1 MDAGGTG
8 GAQRHDSGGGAGE
21 SAGLTKIAA
30 TMERFVAVVKQYP
43 GQQQV
48 DLAVEIEVPGSW
60 FGAGPMGSL
69 TATEQ
74 REKYKAQ
81 AVEYAE
87 VHEFPGAT
95 KGARK
100 TREKAIRFICITDA
114 TAEPNSEGYWMK
126 LSQWNRYRND
136 TFKDRREDEL
146 AFIPGEAPATE
157 GGVVEKLKAPQT
169 PSIKTVFTLKS
180 EGVHIQ
186 RNGTQVQCF
195 WWACDQKG
203 CKLDGRPI
211 KEICKG
217 TGQLF
222 RHLKKCNPELW
233 LQLSLSS
240 KHSKTQLD
248 EEGEIVQVSL
258 DPVTVVPRSHTRCH
272 LSCLLCNSSG
282 LSRKVCRHTYV
293 LWSTASSLGRF
304 STSRA
309 RRRSRFGFV
318 H

>member
-1 MDAGGTG
+1 
-8 GAQRHDSGGGAGE
+8 
-21 SAGLTKIAA
+21 
-30 TMERFVAVVKQYP
+30 MERFVAVVKQYP

-48 DLAVEIEVPGSW
+48 DLAFEIEVPGSW
-60 FGAGPMGSL
+60 FVFGAGPMGSL

-195 WWACDQKG
+195 WWACAHLLVG
-203 CKLDGRPI
+203 LRGRTW
-211 KEICKG
+211 KQMSRCA
-217 TGQLF
+217 T
-222 RHLKKCNPELW
+222 
-233 LQLSLSS
+233 
-240 KHSKTQLD
+240 
-248 EEGEIVQVSL
+248 
-258 DPVTVVPRSHTRCH
+258 VTT
-272 LSCLLCNSSG
+272 
-282 LSRKVCRHTYV
+282 K
-293 LWSTASSLGRF
+293 
-304 STSRA
+304 
-309 RRRSRFGFV
+309 RRRSRSRSRRRRRRRRTSTKMTMMRRGCWTPTRTRSRCRLTRPPTRNFLSPTVFSTTWASRTTRTSRV
-318 H
+318 RSFLRMRSRASSRSKRVWASAWATKWPRC

>member
-1 MDAGGTG
+1 M
-8 GAQRHDSGGGAGE
+8 
-21 SAGLTKIAA
+21 AA
-30 TMERFVAVVKQYP
+30 AMERFVEVVKQYP

-69 TATEQ
+69 TVTEQ

-87 VHEFPGAT
+87 VHEFPGAS

-114 TAEPNSEGYWMK
+114 TEEPNSEGYWMK

-169 PSIKTVFTLKS
+169 PLIKTVFTLKS
-180 EGVHIQ
+180 EGVHTQ
-186 RNGTQVQCF
+186 KNGSVVCY
-195 WWACDQKG
+195 
-203 CKLDGRPI
+203 I
-211 KEICKG
+211 K
-217 TGQLF
+217 
-222 RHLKKCNPELW
+222 PENT
-233 LQLSLSS
+233 
-240 KHSKTQLD
+240 HSECT
-248 EEGEIVQVSL
+248 
-258 DPVTVVPRSHTRCH
+258 
-272 LSCLLCNSSG
+272 
-282 LSRKVCRHTYV
+282 
-293 LWSTASSLGRF
+293 
-304 STSRA
+304 
-309 RRRSRFGFV
+309 
-318 H
+318 